1 MLCRRDH
8 QGRIHVA
15 ESDDARDP
23 LEGTGRRRGDRREGD
38 GPVALERGPVL
49 CGVILPAR
57 RGRRRLL
64 LEEQLD
70 VLGAVSAVTS
80 GAAIAGDASRVRPA
94 PQRIEAH
101 TQEGGGVGHAQPPV
115 SR

>member
-1 MLCRRDH
+1 LAMRTFVDPGDIVIAEGPTYPGAVPTLTTYQARV
-8 QGRIHVA
+8 IHIPL
-15 ESDDARDP
+15 DAHGMSID
-23 LEGTGRRRGDRREGD
+23 
-38 GPVALERGPVL
+38 
-49 CGVILPAR
+49 
-57 RGRRRLL
+57 L